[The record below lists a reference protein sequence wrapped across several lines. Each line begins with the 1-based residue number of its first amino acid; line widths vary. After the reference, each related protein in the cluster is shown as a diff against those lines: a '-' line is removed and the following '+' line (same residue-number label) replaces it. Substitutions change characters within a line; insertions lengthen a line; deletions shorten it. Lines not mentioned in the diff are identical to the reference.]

1 MNKEIKIGKKGNTWF
16 HYGYSFKHFSLGIR
30 FDRRTFDLDL
40 GFFWI
45 GGERL

>member
-16 HYGYSFKHFSLGIR
+16 HYGVSFKHFSLGIR

>member
-1 MNKEIKIGKKGNTWF
+1 MHKEIKVGKKGNTWF
-16 HYGYSFKHFSLGIR
+16 HYGSSFKHFSLGIR